1 MKPLF
6 IGNDVYIDSNTIFCI
21 MSSWHPKAKKLIAQA
36 KKENT
41 LLDFTAGNTRQSII
55 ILNTGISIISTMLPN
70 AIVDNIVCK
79 LYNPI
84 HKSAENKGER

>member
-1 MKPLF
+1 MKPLY

-55 ILNTGISIISTMLPN
+55 ILNTGSIIASIMSPKD
-70 AIVDNIVCK
+70 IIYNI
-79 LYNPI
+79 
-84 HKSAENKGER
+84 

>member
-1 MKPLF
+1 MKPLY

-41 LLDFTAGNTRQSII
+41 ILEFTAGNTRQSII
-55 ILNTGISIISTMLPN
+55 ILNTGSIIISTMLPKDIIN
-70 AIVDNIVCK
+70 SIE
-79 LYNPI
+79 
-84 HKSAENKGER
+84 S

>member
-21 MSSWHPKAKKLIAQA
+21 MSARRPKAKKLIAQA

-55 ILNTGISIISTMLPN
+55 ILNTGISIISTMLPKD
-70 AIVDNIVCK
+70 IIDSIE
-79 LYNPI
+79 
-84 HKSAENKGER
+84 S